1 VQAKNMID
9 LPNFNKRYEMAT
21 PTALTGLQPDL
32 TNQAPA
38 PYSSSCPDGR
48 HEVAVIG
55 PHVH

>member
-1 VQAKNMID
+1 MID